1 MNRSPLSF
9 VHAAGLLVG
18 LATIAPAVLA
28 QESNT
33 PAPTPPPA
41 PAQASTDPVQAM
53 IDAFKAKRE
62 ELSKDGAQPS
72 RAAVSKAADEVFQA
86 AALDTKALTA
96 AQIKLVNE
104 AGIINA
110 LSAKN
115 RPGFVLRLHELGKAT
130 DAAGA
135 QAAMMALGLA
145 GAVPPPKQ
153 GEILATALGHP
164 SLKNVIG
171 EPESIRALASVARLD
186 DEAVKG
192 SREKLLGI
200 GSILPESIGGQ
211 EAAMLGSLVVGLAND
226 TTPAEREP
234 LRAKVLA
241 LVTKARDAASE
252 TDRARPRLVDMAK
265 TLDGAFVRTG
275 LVGETAPEL
284 DLVWASGKFGSLGST
299 APKKLSDLKGNV
311 VVLDFWAT
319 WCGPCIASF
328 PRIRDLQKHY
338 EGYPVVILGV
348 TSVQGFHIDTKASDP
363 KARRIDTKGDATREM
378 ELMKSFIDAENMT
391 WSVVFSSQPV
401 FNPEYGVQ
409 GIPHV
414 AILDAKGVVR
424 KRGLHPMSGTLA
436 DKIAEIDGLLK
447 EAGLPTPPAAKP

>member
-18 LATIAPAVLA
+18 LATFAPSILA
-28 QESNT
+28 QESNA
-33 PAPTPPPA
+33 PAPTPPA

-62 ELSKDGAQPS
+62 ALSKDGAQPS

-86 AALDTKALTA
+86 AALDTKTLTA
-96 AQIKLVNE
+96 SQIKLINE

-110 LSAKN
+110 LSAKY

-130 DAAGA
+130 DVAGA
-135 QAAMMALGLA
+135 QAAMMAMGLA

-153 GEILATALGHP
+153 GEILSTALGHP
-164 SLKNVIG
+164 SLKDVIG
-171 EPESIRALASVARLD
+171 ESESIRALAAVSRLD
-186 DEAVKG
+186 DEAVMA

-200 GSILPESIGGQ
+200 GSILPDSIGGQ
-211 EAAMLGSLVVGLAND
+211 EAAMLGSLVMALAND
-226 TTPAEREP
+226 TTPSEREP

-252 TDRARPRLVDMAK
+252 TDRFRPRLVDMAK
-265 TLDGAFVRTG
+265 SLDGAFVRTG
-275 LVGETAPEL
+275 LVGEQAPDL
-284 DLVWASGKFGSLGST
+284 DFTWASGKFGSMGST

-363 KARRIDTKGDATREM
+363 KARRVDTKGDAAREM
-378 ELMKSFIDAENMT
+378 ELMKSFIAAENMT
-391 WSVVFSSQPV
+391 WSVVFSTQPV

-414 AILDAKGVVR
+414 AILDAKGIVR
-424 KRGLHPMSGTLA
+424 KRGLHPMSGTLQ